1 MRTRLSEELL
11 DSFSSLS
18 IFTAV
23 LYFKLFSLLLCVD
36 ATLPQ
41 FHPLLQ
47 PCIFC
52 ILPNVT
58 LTRIS
63 TCTSLSIYTIGQP
76 LTDGDRWPWLD
87 KIALDLKRW
96 GDAGESAVVACS
108 ALKRAYRERL
118 RDGASF
124 GGAEVRFVHL
134 RLDIPT
140 LRERMLKRADHFMPD
155 SLIESQFEALEPPG
169 DEEACLDVD
178 AVDGAPDVIAGRVAA
193 RLQTQ

>member
-1 MRTRLSEELL
+1 MLVVVMGVCGCGKTSVGGKLAELL
-11 DSFSSLS
+11 GWKF
-18 IFTAV
+18 AEG
-23 LYFKLFSLLLCVD
+23 D
-36 ATLPQ
+36 AY
-41 FHPLLQ
+41 HPAA
-47 PCIFC
+47 
-52 ILPNVT
+52 NVEKM
-58 LTRIS
+58 RS
-63 TCTSLSIYTIGQP
+63 GQP

-140 LRERMLKRADHFMPD
+140 LRERMLKRADHFMPV